1 MKSYWQD
8 DCEIPKRD
16 SLNQPLSCE
25 VLIAGGGMSG
35 ILTAYFL
42 KREGVQAVVVEAD
55 RIGSGTTKGT
65 TAKIT
70 SQHGLCYHQ
79 ITKDFGAEKAAEYA
93 SANQNAIVKYE
104 AVAAA
109 LGIDCGFQ
117 RVPAYAY
124 TCSEADLDLLKT
136 EVSAARDAGIPA
148 EFVSGEDITA
158 LPLRAA
164 GAVRFPDQ
172 AQFHPL
178 RFLRAV
184 SQDLEIYEGTVVQE
198 VQPQDDGSYYVRTN
212 RPGGGIKAKQIVIAT
227 HFPIINTPGY
237 YFLRMHQER
246 SYVLGLKNAR
256 PVDGMYIGAGRSQ
269 VYSFR
274 SCGDLLLFGGCGH
287 RVGEEGERQ
296 HYEALKRQATAFY
309 PDSVVCWAWSAQD
322 CMPLD
327 GIPYIGPYSEKLPGV
342 FVATGYQKWGMS
354 SAMAAAVIL
363 SDTIC
368 GTTPKYASV
377 FDPGRF
383 QLSASAEQLF
393 HDTATSV
400 KNLAKGVAGRN
411 CAHLGCCLTKN
422 EEEGTYDCPC
432 HGSRFAED
440 GSVIEGPAVTP
451 ADLS

>member
-158 LPLRAA
+158 RSRSSQISGS
-164 GAVRFPDQ
+164 GAVSP
-172 AQFHPL
+172 A
-178 RFLRAV
+178 AV
-184 SQDLEIYEGTVVQE
+184 SQSCFT
-198 VQPQDDGSYYVRTN
+198 GS
-212 RPGGGIKAKQIVIAT
+212 G
-227 HFPIINTPGY
+227 
-237 YFLRMHQER
+237 
-246 SYVLGLKNAR
+246 
-256 PVDGMYIGAGRSQ
+256 
-269 VYSFR
+269 
-274 SCGDLLLFGGCGH
+274 
-287 RVGEEGERQ
+287 
-296 HYEALKRQATAFY
+296 
-309 PDSVVCWAWSAQD
+309 
-322 CMPLD
+322 
-327 GIPYIGPYSEKLPGV
+327 
-342 FVATGYQKWGMS
+342 
-354 SAMAAAVIL
+354 
-363 SDTIC
+363 
-368 GTTPKYASV
+368 
-377 FDPGRF
+377 
-383 QLSASAEQLF
+383 
-393 HDTATSV
+393 
-400 KNLAKGVAGRN
+400 NL
-411 CAHLGCCLTKN
+411 
-422 EEEGTYDCPC
+422 
-432 HGSRFAED
+432 
-440 GSVIEGPAVTP
+440 
-451 ADLS
+451 